1 MLFAKHF
8 SEQRKMPVI
17 AKVQGTTTKP
27 FSTNAVW
34 EHVYAQVHLLHHFIP
49 FLLCTDK
56 ETHHGFEITKFIF
69 KL

>member
-1 MLFAKHF
+1 MLLAKHF

-27 FSTNAVW
+27 FSINAVW
-34 EHVYAQVHLLHHFIP
+34 ENVYAQVHLLHYFIP
-49 FLLCTDK
+49 FLFCTDK

-69 KL
+69 KF